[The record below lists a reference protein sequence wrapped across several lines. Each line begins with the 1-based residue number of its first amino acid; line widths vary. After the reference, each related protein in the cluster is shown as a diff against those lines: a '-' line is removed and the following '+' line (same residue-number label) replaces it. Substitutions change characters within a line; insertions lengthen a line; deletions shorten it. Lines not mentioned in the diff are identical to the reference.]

1 MLFTG
6 SEKFLA
12 NRHGSLN
19 MYSHIKTRGFTL
31 VELIVTL
38 ALIALLAGLA
48 HTSWTQLLVSNRHR
62 DLTEDI
68 QTMFAIARSHAIN
81 SKTLTTICP
90 LSPARRCI
98 DDWSL
103 PIAVFP
109 DRNND
114 KRPDNN
120 HIHNIFK
127 LNNGHSSVYSR
138 TAGRGYFQL
147 AADAMSHGTM
157 GSLTACSRQADGRI
171 RMSYLAL
178 NIGGRIRVVHDDDGD
193 GEIRLPW
200 GANIACPN
208 P

>member
-157 GSLTACSRQADGRI
+157 GSLIACSRQADGRI

-178 NIGGRIRVVHDDDGD
+178 NIGGRIRVLHDDDGD